1 MVQRCAYI
9 PEEIIKFDLH
19 CGLCRRH
26 REKECVLECLAKLC
40 GLLCR
45 LPFLEKGRERLHV
58 YDLSGSDVCH
68 ADLAV
73 SLYRY
78 AVEIDSPS
86 CPSVETVQ
94 PLERNLRRLIGT

>member
-9 PEEIIKFDLH
+9 SEEIIKLDLH

-26 REKECVLECLAKLC
+26 REKECILECLAKLC
-40 GLLCR
+40 SLLCR

-58 YDLSGSDVCH
+58 YDLSGSDIGH

-78 AVEIDSPS
+78 AVEIDGPS
-86 CPSVETVQ
+86 CPSVEAVQ
-94 PLERNLRRLIGT
+94 PLERYLRRLIGT